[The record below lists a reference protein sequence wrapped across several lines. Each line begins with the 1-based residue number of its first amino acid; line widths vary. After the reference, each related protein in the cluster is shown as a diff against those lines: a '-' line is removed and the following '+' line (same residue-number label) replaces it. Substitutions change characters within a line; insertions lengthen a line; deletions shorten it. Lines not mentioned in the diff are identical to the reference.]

1 MHIPVQA
8 GTAAKL
14 GIGRGEEQGGERRR
28 DVDLDEGIADGGEKH
43 FVNVQREGW
52 YAKVR
57 GEWFRDPCE
66 QRRWREWKRVQHFG
80 RGEDEEKGN
89 DWRGR
94 SCFIVTTRPWLVT
107 A

>member
-80 RGEDEEKGN
+80 RG
-89 DWRGR
+89 
-94 SCFIVTTRPWLVT
+94 
-107 A
+107 